1 MGRYFGPFLVLKA
14 GLKADYLIPILLYL
28 DKEKKRGFNQSCEI
42 ARGLSEKTDITI
54 QDDVIIS
61 VRQDKSQS
69 KHDRVARWQNQKEVY
84 ASLKLDALKGRSVI
98 VVNDVITIVATM
110 AVVCEL
116 IASKAREITI
126 LAHAMGK

>member
-1 MGRYFGPFLVLKA
+1 MFLNLPYFDSSPG
-14 GLKADYLIPILLYL
+14 
-28 DKEKKRGFNQSCEI
+28 
-42 ARGLSEKTDITI
+42 
-54 QDDVIIS
+54 
-61 VRQDKSQS
+61 
-69 KHDRVARWQNQKEVY
+69 QNQKEVY
-84 ASLKLDALKGRSVI
+84 VSLKLDALKGRPVI